1 MGLFQLNGFP
11 AGPFM
16 QYGSGDDVATDSVI
30 HPVVERTHVPAV
42 LYAAAF
48 VGTLSPGSGLGSCFE
63 PDIVLGV
70 HVTDR
75 GM

>member
-1 MGLFQLNGFP
+1 MVLVMMWQLIVLFILWLKEP
-11 AGPFM
+11 
-16 QYGSGDDVATDSVI
+16 T
-30 HPVVERTHVPAV
+30 
-42 LYAAAF
+42 F